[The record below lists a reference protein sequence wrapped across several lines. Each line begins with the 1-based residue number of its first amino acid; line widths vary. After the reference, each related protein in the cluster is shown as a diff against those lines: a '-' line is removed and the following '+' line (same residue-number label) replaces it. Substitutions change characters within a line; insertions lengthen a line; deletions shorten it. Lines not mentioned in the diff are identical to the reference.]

1 MTRHILNK
9 GSTHS
14 VIKLM
19 MYLVTLV
26 KGNPLPNYSWWKYTV
41 LVFMVLFHGTW
52 TILQLMLFVPHGER
66 VWGVPY
72 CTHSSLLPVMSSYL
86 PLLDEM
92 CCTTA
97 LFIKSCLESD
107 SSIVSTVARYG
118 IYYGRM
124 NCLSFGSKCF
134 FLLLPLWCHL
144 SLDTWS
150 HIMLYLHTA
159 YSLSVVFTWVIV
171 CQRGCSQ
178 LFFIVDRRHWYV
190 CWFYMHFLM
199 RINNN
204 NNNKDDE
211 SQARG
216 SRGSTGSS

>member
-52 TILQLMLFVPHGER
+52 TILQLMLSVPHGER

-107 SSIVSTVARYG
+107 SSI
-118 IYYGRM
+118 
-124 NCLSFGSKCF
+124 L
-134 FLLLPLWCHL
+134 FLLLPVMVFTMVVWTVCHL
-144 SLDTWS
+144 GRNAFFCCSRYD
-150 HIMLYLHTA
+150 
-159 YSLSVVFTWVIV
+159 VI
-171 CQRGCSQ
+171 C
-178 LFFIVDRRHWYV
+178 H
-190 CWFYMHFLM
+190 
-199 RINNN
+199 
-204 NNNKDDE
+204 
-211 SQARG
+211 
-216 SRGSTGSS
+216 